1 MYILW
6 KLFFDVFYISFFFF
20 VLLEFC
26 IVGGIVN
33 RLLFWLVVGFGEMIG
48 FSYMVWGLYFVLI
61 Y

>member
-6 KLFFDVFYISFFFF
+6 KLFFDVFYVSFFF

-33 RLLFWLVVGFGEMIG
+33 RLLFWLVDGYGEMIG